1 MVDNTKEFSLEIV
14 ADILGT
20 SKRVI
25 ESWSTT
31 KLIPHINP
39 NNGKKYFK
47 LEQLFKFPS
56 AEFSFVN

>member
-25 ESWSTT
+25 ESWSKT

-47 LEQLFKFPS
+47 L
-56 AEFSFVN
+56 